1 MITKKYWRGSAAA
14 CAVLALAGIY
24 AISHRSAEASVS
36 GVRGWL
42 TAASASPDIASGR
55 SSAPDFSRIVSTY
68 GAAVVHIGASHAA
81 TRDENGESSGGGEAL
96 GSGFIISQ
104 DGYVLTNNHVVAGAD
119 RVTVKLTDGRE
130 FHAQVIGTDKT
141 SDVAVL
147 KIGAS
152 NLPTVKIG
160 DPADS
165 KVGEWVVAIGSPYGF
180 DSTVTSGIISA
191 KARTFSDDSPIPFIQ
206 TDVPVNPGNSGGPL
220 FNLKGEVIG
229 INSMIY
235 SRTGGFQGLS
245 FAIPI
250 DAAMHVKDQLVRTG
264 HVSRGRIGVG
274 VQPVSA
280 EQAKSLGLDTTHG
293 ALVGSVDPSG
303 PAQAAGLRQGDVIVG
318 VNGSKIES
326 TTDLMARVSQL
337 SPGTTATVDVW
348 RNGSEHQLSVTVGAQ
363 APQVASASP
372 RAQPDEGQDPDQGDG
387 QEQHQAR
394 PRLGV
399 AVRPL
404 TADERQET
412 SLPGGVVVQQA
423 GGPAAA
429 AGIQAGDIILAVDGK
444 VIRGVQQL
452 KQLITQADDSV
463 SITVVRDGEEMSVS
477 VPLG

>member
-1 MITKKYWRGSAAA
+1 MITRKYWRGSAAA
-14 CAVLALAGIY
+14 CAVLALVGTY
-24 AISHRSAEASVS
+24 AISHRSAEASAG
-36 GVRGWL
+36 GVRGGL
-42 TAASASPDIASGR
+42 TATSASSEIVGER

-68 GAAVVHIGASHAA
+68 GAAVVHIGASHAPS
-81 TRDENGESSGGGEAL
+81 RDENGQSSGGGEAL

-104 DGYVLTNNHVVAGAD
+104 DGYVLTNNHVVEGAD

-130 FHAQVIGTDKT
+130 LRAQVIGTDKT

-147 KIGAS
+147 KIDAS

-160 DPADS
+160 NPADS

-318 VNGSKIES
+318 VNGEKIDS
-326 TTDLMARVSQL
+326 TTDLMAQVSQL

-348 RNGSEHQLSVTVGAQ
+348 RNGSKHQLSVTVGVQSA
-363 APQVASASP
+363 QVASASP
-372 RAQPDEGQDPDQGDG
+372 RAQPDEGQGQGP
-387 QEQHQAR
+387 QQQAR

-429 AGIQAGDIILAVDGK
+429 AGIQAGDIILAVDGT

-463 SITVVRDGEEMSVS
+463 SITVVRDGEQMSVS